1 MTVVRTAE
9 LVSKEANLFQFELGS
24 QLSYTAL
31 LGVKARMLKWM
42 VTGRE
47 GEEEEEEGLGQGG
60 NHHCNKI
67 YTIKR

>member
-1 MTVVRTAE
+1 MTAARTAE

-31 LGVKARMLKWM
+31 LGVKVRMLKWM

-47 GEEEEEEGLGQGG
+47 GEEEELCQGG
-60 NHHCNKI
+60 NHHYNKI
-67 YTIKR
+67 YTINR